1 MREEDR
7 DISLYDQLKLTAA
20 LAACVSE
27 YLQQADA
34 FSLLDTPAELR
45 REPAFLLYTA
55 DFSRIQRFIYTVH
68 TEGALR
74 SLRSRSFFLELL
86 MEHYMDEL
94 LDGCGLTRTNIIY
107 SGGGH
112 CYLLLPN
119 TAAVQQTLADWNRAF
134 NGWLNEQFGVQLF
147 LANGW
152 TPCSA
157 NDLCNVP
164 AEASPYKALFR
175 RVNAIAEQHKQHPYD
190 AAALRALN
198 RVQAIPDGT
207 RECKVCGNSAQVNA
221 EGLCPWCNRFANL
234 SAQIQNQS
242 IYLVHSTPRPGAF
255 ALPGIRGSKRFL
267 SFSNDSALCAD
278 TVRSYTKNRL
288 VRTLSPSINL
298 FVGDYAASN
307 RIEDLADQ
315 SEGIR
320 RVAICRMDVDNL
332 GQAFLAGFEQP
343 DQTDPVQRMK
353 YVNLFRAAAEQTAA
367 LEDEAKKL
375 PDKNGAALFDAA
387 PDHTYSWDV
396 LRDKVLGEKIPCL
409 EQFFAQFQK
418 KDDDHRG
425 NSMLYNLTDLLRN
438 TREDQ
443 VNFARCVYLLAR
455 RSCINGETLPDFSA
469 DGEVILRMF
478 GGSEPVRFARLQFAD
493 AFLLNSDQLKG
504 VGVTEVKSENT
515 INRLTSKATPRQ
527 IERVVAGCRFG
538 VNIVYNLS
546 DPKEMEEDL
555 SLLSKAMKLLQ
566 LDYLG
571 GIGGRTSAG
580 YGRFHLD
587 SEPICLNTAEDAS
600 LRWMLQALERCTTL
614 ELHGAPLQM
623 EPLGSHSV
631 ENGLQLLLAAREE
644 LASRTRLWFR
654 TPCAFKQAG
663 RYAIYPQEFLLL
675 QSLVLHW
682 NTAFPDCQLND
693 PDALDAILRGLHIL
707 DYNLH
712 TVSYPIK
719 NTRIPGFVGSA
730 VVEARLALPLLELW
744 NALLSFAPYGGIGIK
759 TTLGMGGVSVE
770 PLAPPQRSL

>member
-1 MREEDR
+1 MP
-7 DISLYDQLKLTAA
+7 
-20 LAACVSE
+20 V
-27 YLQQADA
+27 
-34 FSLLDTPAELR
+34 
-45 REPAFLLYTA
+45 
-55 DFSRIQRFIYTVH
+55 
-68 TEGALR
+68 
-74 SLRSRSFFLELL
+74 
-86 MEHYMDEL
+86 
-94 LDGCGLTRTNIIY
+94 
-107 SGGGH
+107 
-112 CYLLLPN
+112 
-119 TAAVQQTLADWNRAF
+119 
-134 NGWLNEQFGVQLF
+134 
-147 LANGW
+147 
-152 TPCSA
+152 
-157 NDLCNVP
+157 
-164 AEASPYKALFR
+164 
-175 RVNAIAEQHKQHPYD
+175 
-190 AAALRALN
+190 
-198 RVQAIPDGT
+198 
-207 RECKVCGNSAQVNA
+207 
-221 EGLCPWCNRFANL
+221 
-234 SAQIQNQS
+234 
-242 IYLVHSTPRPGAF
+242 
-255 ALPGIRGSKRFL
+255 RFL

-278 TVRSYTKNRL
+278 AVRSYTKNRL

-332 GQAFLAGFEQP
+332 GQAFIVGFEQP

-375 PDKNGAALFDAA
+375 PGKNGAALFDAM
-387 PDHTYSWDV
+387 PDPTYSWDV
-396 LRDKVLGEKIPCL
+396 LQDKVLGEKLACL
-409 EQFFAQFQK
+409 EQFFAQVQK

-438 TREDQ
+438 TQEDQ

-455 RSCINGETLPDFSA
+455 RSCVNGETLPDFSA

-493 AFLLNSDQLKG
+493 AFLLNYDQLKG
-504 VGVTEVKSENT
+504 VGVTEVKSENV

-527 IERVVAGCRFG
+527 IERVVAGSRFG

-546 DPKEMEEDL
+546 DPKEMEENL

-587 SEPICLNTAEDAS
+587 GEPICLNTAEDAS
-600 LRWMLQALERCTTL
+600 LRWML
-614 ELHGAPLQM
+614 
-623 EPLGSHSV
+623 
-631 ENGLQLLLAAREE
+631 
-644 LASRTRLWFR
+644 
-654 TPCAFKQAG
+654 QAG

-682 NTAFPDCQLND
+682 STAFPDCQLND

>member
-1 MREEDR
+1 MPVR
-7 DISLYDQLKLTAA
+7 
-20 LAACVSE
+20 
-27 YLQQADA
+27 
-34 FSLLDTPAELR
+34 
-45 REPAFLLYTA
+45 FLL
-55 DFSRIQRFIYTVH
+55 
-68 TEGALR
+68 
-74 SLRSRSFFLELL
+74 
-86 MEHYMDEL
+86 
-94 LDGCGLTRTNIIY
+94 
-107 SGGGH
+107 
-112 CYLLLPN
+112 
-119 TAAVQQTLADWNRAF
+119 
-134 NGWLNEQFGVQLF
+134 
-147 LANGW
+147 
-152 TPCSA
+152 
-157 NDLCNVP
+157 
-164 AEASPYKALFR
+164 
-175 RVNAIAEQHKQHPYD
+175 
-190 AAALRALN
+190 
-198 RVQAIPDGT
+198 
-207 RECKVCGNSAQVNA
+207 
-221 EGLCPWCNRFANL
+221 
-234 SAQIQNQS
+234 
-242 IYLVHSTPRPGAF
+242 
-255 ALPGIRGSKRFL
+255 
-267 SFSNDSALCAD
+267 FSNDSALCAGA
-278 TVRSYTKNRL
+278 VRSYTKNRL

-332 GQAFLAGFEQP
+332 GQAFIVGFEQP

-375 PDKNGAALFDAA
+375 PGKNGAALFDAM
-387 PDHTYSWDV
+387 PDPTYSWDV
-396 LRDKVLGEKIPCL
+396 LQDKVLGEKLACL
-409 EQFFAQFQK
+409 EQFFAQVQK

-438 TREDQ
+438 TQEDQ

-455 RSCINGETLPDFSA
+455 RSCVNGETLPDFSA

-493 AFLLNSDQLKG
+493 AFLLNYDQLKG
-504 VGVTEVKSENT
+504 VGVTEVKSENV

-527 IERVVAGCRFG
+527 IERVVAGSRFG

-546 DPKEMEEDL
+546 DPKEMEENL

-587 SEPICLNTAEDAS
+587 GEPICLNTAEDAS
-600 LRWMLQALERCTTL
+600 LRWML
-614 ELHGAPLQM
+614 
-623 EPLGSHSV
+623 
-631 ENGLQLLLAAREE
+631 
-644 LASRTRLWFR
+644 
-654 TPCAFKQAG
+654 QAG

>member
-1 MREEDR
+1 MNTLTLQATFCGLLHGLGKLAFRADKTAADLLADLPDTPEWAAVRGGAAAGSDAARCAAFARSLSVTADTPAAEPASTRYRPLRSIFSHLNGEHPGYSVPAARPDGALHDPVQDAPDIPAAVYRELYQELTGQLTGLQFSPAQANALLGLLESQCSALPASTVREEDR

-27 YLQQADA
+27 YLQQADT

-175 RVNAIAEQHKQHPYD
+175 RVNA
-190 AAALRALN
+190 
-198 RVQAIPDGT
+198 
-207 RECKVCGNSAQVNA
+207 

-278 TVRSYTKNRL
+278 AVRSYTKNRL

-320 RVAICRMDVDNL
+320 RIAVCRMDVDNL
-332 GQAFLAGFEQP
+332 GQAFIAGFEQP

-353 YVNLFRAAAEQTAA
+353 YVNLFRAAAFSRQMSLFFKYHINGLLQGLCVSIVYAGGDDVFLVGAWNHTLQAALRIQKHLRSYTCGALTISAGIAMFNEHYPIRAAAEQTAA

-375 PDKNGAALFDAA
+375 PGKNGAALFDAV

-396 LRDKVLGEKIPCL
+396 LQDKVLGEKMACL
-409 EQFFAQFQK
+409 EQFFAQVQK
-418 KDDDHRG
+418 NDDDDHRG

-443 VNFARCVYLLAR
+443 VNFARCIYLLAR
-455 RSCINGETLPDFSA
+455 LRPDEKKASEALKDAYRTFSHNVL
-469 DGEVILRMF
+469 DW
-478 GGSEPVRFARLQFAD
+478 ARDPEQRR
-493 AFLLNSDQLKG
+493 QLI
-504 VGVTEVKSENT
+504 T
-515 INRLTSKATPRQ
+515 
-527 IERVVAGCRFG
+527 
-538 VNIVYNLS
+538 
-546 DPKEMEEDL
+546 
-555 SLLSKAMKLLQ
+555 
-566 LDYLG
+566 
-571 GIGGRTSAG
+571 
-580 YGRFHLD
+580 
-587 SEPICLNTAEDAS
+587 
-600 LRWMLQALERCTTL
+600 
-614 ELHGAPLQM
+614 
-623 EPLGSHSV
+623 
-631 ENGLQLLLAAREE
+631 
-644 LASRTRLWFR
+644 
-654 TPCAFKQAG
+654 
-663 RYAIYPQEFLLL
+663 AIYIYVYQK
-675 QSLVLHW
+675 
-682 NTAFPDCQLND
+682 
-693 PDALDAILRGLHIL
+693 RG
-707 DYNLH
+707 
-712 TVSYPIK
+712 
-719 NTRIPGFVGSA
+719 R
-730 VVEARLALPLLELW
+730 E
-744 NALLSFAPYGGIGIK
+744 
-759 TTLGMGGVSVE
+759 
-770 PLAPPQRSL
+770 